1 MYVRFPFESFMS
13 TKVSQKSNER
23 ITRLVESGFSYPI
36 IMYGIIVAKII
47 CSAFRKT
54 ATQFSTTH
62 AQLLLRLYYALLI
75 YETEKVY
82 ELFYGAALN
91 STFYIS

>member
-1 MYVRFPFESFMS
+1 MP
-13 TKVSQKSNER
+13 NEVV
-23 ITRLVESGFSYPI
+23 ITLVESGFLYSTVI
-36 IMYGIIVAKII
+36 YGIIVAKII
-47 CSAFRKT
+47 RSAFRKN

-82 ELFYGAALN
+82 ELFYGAVFN
-91 STFYIS
+91 